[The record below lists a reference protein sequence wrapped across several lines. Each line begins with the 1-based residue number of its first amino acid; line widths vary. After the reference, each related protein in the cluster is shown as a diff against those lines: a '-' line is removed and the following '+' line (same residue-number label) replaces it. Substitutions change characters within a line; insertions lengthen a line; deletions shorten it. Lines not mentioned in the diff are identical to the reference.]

1 MKVVPELDIETEVDL
16 NTESI
21 VLFVQ
26 KASKLSHMEVL
37 VVVVMEDAVWLP
49 RLPPESLEGDPRV
62 VNDAVIVDV
71 EEHHA
76 VKC

>member
-1 MKVVPELDIETEVDL
+1 
-16 NTESI
+16 
-21 VLFVQ
+21 
-26 KASKLSHMEVL
+26 MEVL

-49 RLPPESLEGDPRV
+49 GLPPESLEGDPRV
-62 VNDAVIVDV
+62 VDDAVIVNV